1 MSCCLG
7 SWHLEK
13 KTMIWRGS
21 DDRGAKDDAPHMHD
35 SLDPSRFTWFQKWSR
50 INGGSRERTHSSLE
64 RAVAFLFFFFLS
76 LNLSPL
82 CQQNHVTMWVS
93 SDLVQ
98 DHQMIR
104 INHHRSGLSL
114 KGDIRDPMP
123 RHPICS
129 GVFQTSFRSA
139 NDGIQIQNNLWIPS
153 NVLCSKIS
161 KLGCPFF
168 LGFERFFFKQGRIFL
183 IFWSDHGFPGS
194 SKQGVLLTAWDG
206 RGELAEWVAL
216 RMMWCHYL
224 PILLCL

>member
-1 MSCCLG
+1 
-7 SWHLEK
+7 
-13 KTMIWRGS
+13 
-21 DDRGAKDDAPHMHD
+21 
-35 SLDPSRFTWFQKWSR
+35 
-50 INGGSRERTHSSLE
+50 
-64 RAVAFLFFFFLS
+64 
-76 LNLSPL
+76 
-82 CQQNHVTMWVS
+82 
-93 SDLVQ
+93 
-98 DHQMIR
+98 
-104 INHHRSGLSL
+104 
-114 KGDIRDPMP
+114 MP

-224 PILLCL
+224 PILLYIYAKNVSDKQRRAEVAVFSLSFPLHETLYFTESVLVL